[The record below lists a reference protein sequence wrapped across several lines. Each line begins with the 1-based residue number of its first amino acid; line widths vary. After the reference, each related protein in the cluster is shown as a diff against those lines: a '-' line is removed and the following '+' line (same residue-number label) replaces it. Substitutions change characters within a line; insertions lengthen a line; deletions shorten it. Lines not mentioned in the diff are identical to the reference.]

1 MIMLVKNWMSKPA
14 VTVDVNDSMQNAV
27 GLLKEHRIKMLP
39 VTEKGKLAGIVT
51 DRDLKRASAS
61 DATSLEIHELFY
73 LLSKIK
79 IKDIMTKNP
88 VTVPPDYTVEETA
101 ELLLNHKI
109 SGVPVL
115 DAAGNIAGVI
125 TQTDLFK
132 VILSLS
138 GFGKRGIQFAF
149 ELEDQPGSIKTV
161 TDIIRINGGR
171 LASILSSY
179 TGVSEGYRKVYI
191 RAYYIDRAKLPK
203 LTEELRSKAR
213 LLYMVDHR
221 ENRREIYA

>member
-1 MIMLVKNWMSKPA
+1 MLVKNWMSKPA

-79 IKDIMTKNP
+79 DIMTKNP

-115 DAAGNIAGVI
+115 DATGNIAGVI

-161 TDIIRINGGR
+161 TDIIRINGG
-171 LASILSSY
+171 
-179 TGVSEGYRKVYI
+179 
-191 RAYYIDRAKLPK
+191 
-203 LTEELRSKAR
+203 
-213 LLYMVDHR
+213 
-221 ENRREIYA
+221 